1 MSEAV
6 PISDKSAVSKS
17 VDKKQPVEA
26 KTQQQQEE
34 DITKLE
40 LFNLKEH
47 PDRLVESFKLFTDA
61 QAQRRNL
68 TNNVIIKNP
77 SLIGG
82 VCLLISF
89 IFYQVDKNSKEA
101 GEPFSW
107 PTLFLS
113 VMGVIIGV
121 LSVVGKYTND
131 IMIVAE
137 RMTMDEL
144 LSPACEA
151 YSFIY
156 KNIVVGSVS
165 ILPPPEHEDYIK
177 EKKEQESR
185 AEKEKEEYAKQGYAP
200 PDKITVY
207 LPMPEGTALITG
219 WSVLRR
225 YRGVGLGKDL
235 LDKAIDVAQ
244 NKFKAK
250 ELAVYTESTELP
262 AIHIL
267 KSKGFKLV
275 KQVPCHRYRGSWFGI
290 KKMVWVK
297 TFEKGHKTTVDVT
310 SV

>member
-1 MSEAV
+1 MSEAT
-6 PISDKSAVSKS
+6 PKSDKSAAEKQ
-17 VDKKQPVEA
+17 VDKKQEEE
-26 KTQQQQEE
+26 EE

-40 LFNLKEH
+40 LFDLKQH

-68 TNNVIIKNP
+68 TNNVIIRNK
-77 SLIGG
+77 SLFGG
-82 VCLLISF
+82 ICLLVSF
-89 IFYQVDKNSKEA
+89 VFFQIDKNAKEA

-113 VMGVIIGV
+113 FMGIVIGV
-121 LSVVGKYTND
+121 LSVVGRYTND

-137 RMTMDEL
+137 RMTMDEIM
-144 LSPACEA
+144 SPACEA
-151 YSFIY
+151 FSFIY

-165 ILPPPEHEDYIK
+165 ILPPPEHEAFLK
-177 EKKEQESR
+177 EKKEQDNR
-185 AEKEKEEYAKQGYAP
+185 AEVEKEEYRKKGYLP
-200 PDKITVY
+200 PDKISVY

-235 LDKAIDVAQ
+235 LDKAIDVAK

-262 AIHIL
+262 AIHVL
-267 KSKGFKLV
+267 KSRGFRLV
-275 KQVPCHRYRGSWFGI
+275 KKVPCHRYRGSWFGI
-290 KKMVWVK
+290 QKMVWVK
-297 TFEKGHKTTVDVT
+297 TFEEGHKTTVDVT